1 MRYKEYIDINCSAN
15 VLYRHLT
22 DNQLIKD
29 WTGGLTSIKSR
40 GSKSRRTKLKQ
51 ELTYKD
57 IKGKIVVREHVLV
70 LEKNKKLVL
79 NWESDQMD
87 VAKTYEILTAADQI
101 HCRLIVT
108 AKVSFY
114 PKFLNLIAFII
125 GGSIKNQWSKD
136 LSQLKKNAE
145 NSSLN

>member
-15 VLYRHLT
+15 VLYRHFI

-40 GSKSRRTKLKQ
+40 GSKSRRIKLKQ

-57 IKGKIVVREHVLV
+57 IKGKIVVREQVLV
-70 LEKNKKLVL
+70 LEKDKNVVL
-79 NWESDQMD
+79 KWESDQMD
-87 VAKTYEILTAADQI
+87 VTKTYDILTAADQV
-101 HCRLIVT
+101 HCRLVVT

-125 GGSIKNQWSKD
+125 GGSIKAQWSND

>member
-15 VLYRHLT
+15 VLYRHLI

-40 GSKSRRTKLKQ
+40 GSKSRRIKLKQ

-57 IKGKIVVREHVLV
+57 IKGKIVVREQVLV
-70 LEKNKKLVL
+70 LEKDKNVVL
-79 NWESDQMD
+79 KWESDQMD
-87 VAKTYEILTAADQI
+87 VTKTYDILNAADQV
-101 HCRLIVT
+101 HCRLVVT

-125 GGSIKNQWSKD
+125 GGSIKAQWSND

>member
-15 VLYRHLT
+15 VLYRHLI

-40 GSKSRRTKLKQ
+40 GSKSRRIKLKQ

-57 IKGKIVVREHVLV
+57 IKGKIVVREQVLV
-70 LEKNKKLVL
+70 LEKDKNVVL
-79 NWESDQMD
+79 KWESDQMD
-87 VAKTYEILTAADQI
+87 VTKTYDILTAADQV
-101 HCRLIVT
+101 HCRLVVT

-125 GGSIKNQWSKD
+125 GGSIKAQWSND

>member
-15 VLYRHLT
+15 VLYRHLI

-40 GSKSRRTKLKQ
+40 GSKSRRIKLKQ

-70 LEKNKKLVL
+70 LEKDKNVVL
-79 NWESDQMD
+79 KWDQMD
-87 VAKTYEILTAADQI
+87 VTKTYDILTAADQM
-101 HCRLIVT
+101 HCRLVVT

-125 GGSIKNQWSKD
+125 GGSIKAQWSND